1 MDTQYQNILNA
12 ISSTDGE
19 LTVAERIEN
28 YNLYEQLN
36 KKGIELADLIQKAE
50 KGSEPDDDLFKMM
63 ESSVKGDP
71 DVKECRQ
78 RLADV
83 KSSILSRIC
92 AGYPEYRE
100 AVAAYRDAVKKAY
113 RDM

>member
-1 MDTQYQNILNA
+1 MCVFSQPRQY
-12 ISSTDGE
+12 SDRG
-19 LTVAERIEN
+19 R
-28 YNLYEQLN
+28 
-36 KKGIELADLIQKAE
+36 GRPKAE
-50 KGSEPDDDLFKMM
+50 KGSEPDDDLFKLM

-113 RDM
+113 RDMQQDGEHEKVPLV